1 MPPAVPVRG
10 GKTGYGTNGATAPA
24 GSAATAGPRPAAE
37 RGLCRVPAAPRG
49 GGAPAGAAGPIGN
62 PPVPLLRPCQNPVPA
77 VPGSHRG
84 QPDPGGR
91 QSWVDGRNRLRWSQR
106 RQRQVAGMVNSA
118 TAWRG
123 QIWTL
128 SLLVSAL
135 LQALESTKCQ
145 YRQETTSHVGGRG
158 HPRAIALRNTKL
170 PPPAGRAES
179 RDGVRAGRT
188 GHQIGAWSDR
198 ALGVKGGGMLGQ
210 WYTLSPPPPVWEMPK
225 TRLTRSEG
233 PPTPSPG

>member
-1 MPPAVPVRG
+1 MYRRF
-10 GKTGYGTNGATAPA
+10 TGYRPGLPSVSPPSYRTVRSLWMSLLGL
-24 GSAATAGPRPAAE
+24 SAD
-37 RGLCRVPAAPRG
+37 
-49 GGAPAGAAGPIGN
+49 GAAFK
-62 PPVPLLRPCQNPVPA
+62 
-77 VPGSHRG
+77 
-84 QPDPGGR
+84 
-91 QSWVDGRNRLRWSQR
+91 
-106 RQRQVAGMVNSA
+106 
-118 TAWRG
+118 
-123 QIWTL
+123 
-128 SLLVSAL
+128 
-135 LQALESTKCQ
+135 ALESTKCQ

-170 PPPAGRAES
+170 PPPAGRVES